1 MSRQIALRD
10 GLRDTDLAWL
20 FRVGVETV
28 IESGSILMREGH
40 RTDSVFVVIRG
51 EFSVQTANLEPVQLA
66 KLGVGELIGEIAFL
80 EDSPASVTIV
90 AKRESVVLAVSR
102 RELEQRIL
110 EDVAFAARL
119 YRAFALVAERRLRNR
134 VDDLVFL
141 FEFGSGWCGQSEA
154 HETLYQI

>member
-1 MSRQIALRD
+1 M
-10 GLRDTDLAWL
+10 L
-20 FRVGVETV
+20 FKRKSLESKSFFVE
-28 IESGSILMREGH
+28 ERAY
-40 RTDSVFVVIRG
+40 
-51 EFSVQTANLEPVQLA
+51 AN
-66 KLGVGELIGEIAFL
+66 EIAFL

-90 AKRESVVLAVSR
+90 AEQESVVLAVSR

-134 VDDLVFL
+134 VDNLVFL